1 MTAVVDVPEL
11 IPVRRL
17 NGFVF
22 CQRLF
27 YLEWAD
33 DQWVDTFVTDEG
45 TDVHRRVDRLQG
57 AAPSPDDEAGLRRAQ
72 SVSLSSSTLGLVGV
86 VDVVEAADGGVRPVE
101 VKSGRP
107 APTKTGIWAPE
118 EVQIVAHA
126 MLLRE
131 AGYTCDEAVVY
142 FAETRERRSVS
153 ITQRRIEAVHEAI
166 AGARGVAAAGV
177 LPPPLEDDPRCARC
191 SLVEICL
198 PDETRLLSDESAPAP
213 RRLIPTA
220 SDARP
225 LYVNEQ
231 GATVGV
237 SRGRLQVRKDGE
249 ELASLRLI
257 DISQVNLHGRVQ
269 ISTQALSRLFSED
282 VPVAFFSYGG
292 WFHGIAHGHPSRHAR
307 LRMRQVAHASHGGL
321 RFARELIRGKILNSR
336 VLLRRNAREDVQ
348 AAVDGLGRDALAAAD
363 ASSMANLLGIEGG
376 AARRYFS
383 HFTSMLRQE
392 HVLPGALF
400 EFEGRNRRPPRDAVN
415 ALLSYAYALLVK
427 DLTAVCLTV
436 GLDPYIGVYHRPRF
450 GRPALA
456 LDLAEEFRPLLAE
469 SVVVQVI
476 NNGEMTTSDF
486 RVRAGGVGLTA
497 SGRRTLASAYERRIE
512 TELQHPKFGY
522 RAPYRRLMETQVRLL
537 AAALMG
543 DVPRYEP
550 LVTR

>member
-1 MTAVVDVPEL
+1 M
-11 IPVRRL
+11 
-17 NGFVF
+17 
-22 CQRLF
+22 
-27 YLEWAD
+27 
-33 DQWVDTFVTDEG
+33 
-45 TDVHRRVDRLQG
+45 
-57 AAPSPDDEAGLRRAQ
+57 
-72 SVSLSSSTLGLVGV
+72 
-86 VDVVEAADGGVRPVE
+86 
-101 VKSGRP
+101 
-107 APTKTGIWAPE
+107 
-118 EVQIVAHA
+118 
-126 MLLRE
+126 RE
-131 AGYTCDEAVVY
+131 A
-142 FAETRERRSVS
+142 
-153 ITQRRIEAVHEAI
+153 IE
-166 AGARGVAAAGV
+166 GARGVAAAGV

-198 PDETRLLSDESAPAP
+198 PDETRLLNDESAPAP
-213 RRLIPTA
+213 RRLIPAA

-237 SRGRLQVRKDGE
+237 SRGRLQVRKNGE

-257 DISQVNLHGRVQ
+257 DVSQVNLHGRVQ

-321 RFARELIRGKILNSR
+321 RFARELVRGKILNSR
-336 VLLRRNAREDVQ
+336 VLLRRNARLDVQ
-348 AAVDGLGRDALAAAD
+348 AAVDGLGRDAIAAAG
-363 ASSMANLLGIEGG
+363 ASSMANLLGIEGA

-383 HFTSMLRQE
+383 HFTTMLRE
-392 HVLPGALF
+392 GHALPGALF

-427 DLTAVCLTV
+427 DLTAACLTV

-476 NNGEMTTSDF
+476 NNGEMTTGDF

-497 SGRRTLASAYERRIE
+497 PGRRTLASAYERRIE
-512 TELQHPKFGY
+512 TELLHPKFGY

-543 DVPRYEP
+543 DVPHYEP